1 VLGAT
6 DSVKFGG
13 EVTVSSA
20 DVLMPSEATV
30 MVEVPTAIPV
40 ANPVALIVAIAVLL
54 LANVRGPPAMELPYW
69 SLGAAVNCWV
79 TPTCTDAACG
89 VSVIE
94 EKEGGAGVVE
104 GFVEA
109 GVGLPPQLTNERK
122 IRAIDARD
130 ISFHF
135 SSMIAKLVAL
145 DRTFLQSSNE
155 VSLETMTKNVAC
167 RWRLF
172 SSGTA
177 TSRCTGFA
185 SSKVSDTA

>member
-6 DSVKFGG
+6 ESVKFGG

-20 DVLMPSEATV
+20 DVLIPSDAAV

-40 ANPVALIVAIAVLL
+40 ANPSALIVAIAVLL
-54 LANVRGPPAMELPYW
+54 LANVRGPPARGLPYW
-69 SLGAAVNCWV
+69 SLGEAVNCWV

-94 EKEGGAGVVE
+94 EKEGGAG
-104 GFVEA
+104 FVEA
-109 GVGLPPQLTNERK
+109 GVGLPPQPTNKRK
-122 IRAIDARD
+122 IRAIGARD
-130 ISFHF
+130 VSFHF
-135 SSMIAKLVAL
+135 FSMIAKLVPS
-145 DRTFLQSSNE
+145 TVPFSNRLRGKFGDNDKE
-155 VSLETMTKNVAC
+155 RCVQM
-167 RWRLF
+167 LF

-185 SSKVSDTA
+185 SSKVSDTGA

>member
-1 VLGAT
+1 MGVT

-20 DVLMPSEATV
+20 DVLTPSDVAV

-40 ANPVALIVAIAVLL
+40 ANPVALMVAIARLL
-54 LANVRGPPAMELPYW
+54 LANVRGTPVIEPPYW

-94 EKEGGAGVVE
+94 DKEGGAGVVA
-104 GFVEA
+104 GLVEA
-109 GVGLPPQLTNERK
+109 GVGLPPQPTSKSKMK

-130 ISFHF
+130 IRFDFF
-135 SSMIAKLVAL
+135 SRIAKLVAL
-145 DRTFLQSSNE
+145 
-155 VSLETMTKNVAC
+155 
-167 RWRLF
+167 
-172 SSGTA
+172 
-177 TSRCTGFA
+177 
-185 SSKVSDTA
+185 

>member
-1 VLGAT
+1 M
-6 DSVKFGG
+6 KFGG
-13 EVTVSSA
+13 EVTVSCA
-20 DVLMPSEATV
+20 DVLIPSEATV

-40 ANPVALIVAIAVLL
+40 ANPVALIVAIAELL
-54 LANVRGPPAMELPYW
+54 LAKVRGPPAMKLPYW

-79 TPTCTDAACG
+79 TPTRTDAAFG

-94 EKEGGAGVVE
+94 EREGGAGVVE

-109 GVGLPPQLTNERK
+109 GVGLPPQFTSKRK
-122 IRAIDARD
+122 TRATDARD
-130 ISFHF
+130 MSFRFF
-135 SSMIAKLVAL
+135 SMTTKLVAL
-145 DRTFLQSSNE
+145 GRTFLQSSNE

-177 TSRCTGFA
+177 TSRCTGFT
-185 SSKVSDTA
+185 SSKVSETA